1 MAQPEGV
8 TPSQEELLAEL
19 QALKLAHPEMG
30 AKTLHATV
38 KEKNSTWLV
47 SLPRVAV
54 EAGLLSP
61 APEKPTPEFMPGGP
75 SSDALAPA
83 PVNPVLKVAADEF
96 VSGGFGSTFPWY
108 SPDKPAK
115 GDKASQQAKSAP
127 PVLCAPPRACTLALC
142 LSQSSRR
149 RCCSSRVP
157 LCVCQRRRE
166 L

>member
-1 MAQPEGV
+1 MARAAGV
-8 TPSQEELLAEL
+8 IPSHEDLLAEL

-96 VSGGFGSTFPWY
+96 VSGGFGRTFPWY

-149 RCCSSRVP
+149 RWHTQSGTRDEQ
-157 LCVCQRRRE
+157 QRRRKA
-166 L
+166 